1 MSTTTRNWRPYLDYL
16 ESRLDVLVSSGAIAS
31 RWPESNWYHQNKKIK
46 QIVNYDVEFAD
57 MLEVHNLRHK
67 LCLARTAISK
77 NCLVLN
83 ALNALKADAAPGQS
97 SNDGS
102 SATSVSHMAGQFK
115 LELDSMLTRADNL
128 MIRLDGASTLVGS
141 DGTAFEISC

>member
-1 MSTTTRNWRPYLDYL
+1 
-16 ESRLDVLVSSGAIAS
+16 
-31 RWPESNWYHQNKKIK
+31 
-46 QIVNYDVEFAD
+46 

-77 NCLVLN
+77 NCLV
-83 ALNALKADAAPGQS
+83 LNALKADAAPGQS

-102 SATSVSHMAGQFK
+102 SATSVSHMAGQFM
-115 LELDSMLTRADNL
+115 LELGLMLTRADNL

-141 DGTAFEISC
+141 DGTAFENSR

>member
-1 MSTTTRNWRPYLDYL
+1 MQLPVADLNLI
-16 ESRLDVLVSSGAIAS
+16 G
-31 RWPESNWYHQNKKIK
+31 YHQNKKIK
-46 QIVNYDVEFAD
+46 QIINYDVEFAD

-83 ALNALKADAAPGQS
+83 ALKADAAPGQS

-102 SATSVSHMAGQFK
+102 SAMSVSHMAGQFK

-141 DGTAFEISC
+141 DGTAFEIHC

>member
-1 MSTTTRNWRPYLDYL
+1 
-16 ESRLDVLVSSGAIAS
+16 
-31 RWPESNWYHQNKKIK
+31 
-46 QIVNYDVEFAD
+46 

-77 NCLVLN
+77 NCLVLH
-83 ALNALKADAAPGQS
+83 ALKADAAPGQS

-102 SATSVSHMAGQFK
+102 SATSVPHMAGQFK

-141 DGTAFEISC
+141 DGTEFEIRANIQRSRAFSITMPPKQPKPATTKQVKWPSSPRATITSC

>member
-1 MSTTTRNWRPYLDYL
+1 
-16 ESRLDVLVSSGAIAS
+16 
-31 RWPESNWYHQNKKIK
+31 
-46 QIVNYDVEFAD
+46 

-67 LCLARTAISK
+67 LCLARTAMSK
-77 NCLVLN
+77 NCLV
-83 ALNALKADAAPGQS
+83 LNALKADAAPGQS

-115 LELDSMLTRADNL
+115 LELDSMLTRGDNL

-141 DGTAFEISC
+141 DGTEFEIRANLLRSRAFSITMPQKQPKLATTKRAKWPSSPRATIASC

>member
-1 MSTTTRNWRPYLDYL
+1 
-16 ESRLDVLVSSGAIAS
+16 
-31 RWPESNWYHQNKKIK
+31 
-46 QIVNYDVEFAD
+46 

-83 ALNALKADAAPGQS
+83 ALKADTVSGQS

-115 LELDSMLTRADNL
+115 LELDSMLTRAGNL

-141 DGTAFEISC
+141 EGTVFEIRANSKGLEHSQLPCHKSNPSQQRQIRQNGRARQERQQAHV